1 MSKADCITLN
11 CKFGTTPDCKWKPWP
26 YQQRLNMAKQVSR
39 FKEKIPPNLAKST
52 QRSKVTQF
60 IANKKSRQEFEPLIG
75 NLCDKEVVEPFHL
88 KNDGV
93 QHLH

>member
-52 QRSKVTQF
+52 QRSKVTQV

-75 NLCDKEVVEPFHL
+75 NLCDNEVVEPSI
-88 KNDGV
+88 
-93 QHLH
+93 